1 MHKNVQLFL
10 TKVEGV
16 TEICTIVAQMAK
28 YYGIIGGR
36 GGWELDQ
43 HVTGLWEEGG
53 LKRAKKGL
61 HNFEQP
67 LSPIDT

>member
-1 MHKNVQLFL
+1 MHKNVQVFL

-43 HVTGLWEEGG
+43 YVTGLWGEGG
-53 LKRAKKGL
+53 
-61 HNFEQP
+61 
-67 LSPIDT
+67 

>member
-1 MHKNVQLFL
+1 MHKNVQVFL

-16 TEICTIVAQMAK
+16 TEIFTIVAQTAK

-36 GGWELDQ
+36 GEG
-43 HVTGLWEEGG
+43 VRSICYRIMGGGG
-53 LKRAKKGL
+53 LRRAKKGL